1 MSTANL
7 LAHSC
12 LVFEKIRKNN
22 NDEKKKPTNKSTE
35 TVKERKDTRGKII
48 QRSAVCLT
56 CPV

>member
-22 NDEKKKPTNKSTE
+22 NDEKKKTNQQINRNS
-35 TVKERKDTRGKII
+35 
-48 QRSAVCLT
+48 
-56 CPV
+56 